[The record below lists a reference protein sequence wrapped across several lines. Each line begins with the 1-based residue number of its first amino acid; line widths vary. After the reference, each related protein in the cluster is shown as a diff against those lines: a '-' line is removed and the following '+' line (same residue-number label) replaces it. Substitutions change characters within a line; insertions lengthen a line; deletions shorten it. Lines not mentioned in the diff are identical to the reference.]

1 MKQTTSERKTTRQAE
16 RTVQQDASA
25 GPNAISMA
33 PPAYGIDF
41 VDRDVLDVA
50 PLQRSAASSKV
61 EPGLSGAR
69 QEYKSVLPETLK
81 AGVEHFSG
89 VSMDDVRV
97 HYNSS
102 KPALLQALA
111 YTEGTDIHV
120 GPGQEGHLPHEA
132 WHVVQQKQ
140 GRVKPTMQMKGATI
154 NDDTSLENEADV
166 MGRRAN
172 AVQRRTGHDAKPDAV
187 VRGESA
193 GDNASASAVVQ
204 KKDALDSKPEP
215 ARVGISVS
223 NLDFGKRDPNSGW
236 RNKKRTVY
244 LTNFNS
250 TYLNVL
256 PPGYY
261 GENKNFSAKI
271 AGSYKDRTGMPT
283 VQLKPQVPTPVE
295 IAFHAEGWAGGEE
308 QPGKYQETMKFKWGA
323 PGGGYHGGSVDLNL
337 TGEINDP
344 FSALPLREAPEAPK
358 PPGKEVNR
366 KTSAGAAIKLIERGT
381 REVEIYQKKL
391 TLDDPGTGP
400 KQIWEVPNREFPNNE
415 ETTLPRIA
423 FDPARLPKA
432 SREKIWPKYKDI
444 PRKYETLRSQKA
456 LYANAFKNWRKLSG
470 GGKLMP
476 KLSAKQQKQL
486 LRAKGEH
493 DVVKGMGRANDIV
506 YELPKKIRNID
517 IKRLGLE
524 KAMLRLTN
532 ATIKIDIYKKQG
544 ELATQEG
551 KLSAAKEKKENIK
564 LWINAVKDTLSYVG
578 GITKKAA
585 DVKWADHIK
594 EQDAPGGVLDLLIE
608 KVLLSGL
615 NEQIKKIEALIGKIK
630 KEIYKLEGK
639 VLDNELEEAIVDV
652 EAANKEL
659 ANARTSLDQVLQENR
674 DAYRE
679 AGAALSAATGDKEI
693 GTKVEIIPYL
703 VELNRAQKVIYPLAN
718 QLGYHPGKGFLYV
731 LLDRIVYADTNNAY
745 ERDFSGVGALIAGR
759 NLTVGEHADLPE
771 DKVKKYKEQWSG
783 WKDTHAA
790 LDADIANAKFLR
802 DAIYLAMVVGE
813 SEFLLQVKHIGKY
826 EDMAKTAKEVSKLLD
841 EREPL
846 DRERDR

>member
-1 MKQTTSERKTTRQAE
+1 MKQATSERKPIRQAE

-25 GPNAISMA
+25 GPNAISIA

-41 VDRDVLDVA
+41 VDRDLLDAA
-50 PLQRSAASSKV
+50 PIQRSAASSKK
-61 EPGLSGAR
+61 EPGLSGVR
-69 QEYKSVLPETLK
+69 REYKSGLPGKLK
-81 AGVEHFSG
+81 AGVEDLSG
-89 VSMDDVRV
+89 VSMDDVQV

-102 KPALLQALA
+102 KPVQLQALA
-111 YTEGTDIHV
+111 YTEGIDIHV

-172 AVQRRTGHDAKPDAV
+172 AVQRRTGHHAKPDAV

-283 VQLKPQVPTPVE
+283 VQLKPQVPTRVDV
-295 IAFHAEGWAGGEE
+295 AFHAEGWAGGEE
-308 QPGKYQETMKFKWGA
+308 QPGKYQETMKFKWGG
-323 PGGGYHGGSVDLNL
+323 PGGGYHGGSVNLNL

-344 FSALPLREAPEAPK
+344 VSTLPLREAPEAPK
-358 PPGKEVNR
+358 PPGKKINR

-381 REVEIYQKKL
+381 REVEIQQQKL
-391 TLDDPGTGP
+391 TFDDPGTGP

-444 PRKYETLRSQKA
+444 PQKYETLRSQKA
-456 LYANAFKNWRKLSG
+456 LYVNAFKNWRKLSG

-476 KLSAKQQKQL
+476 KLSAKQQKRL
-486 LRAKGEH
+486 LRARGKH
-493 DVVKGMGRANDIV
+493 DVVQGMGRANNIIH
-506 YELPKKIRNID
+506 EFPSKIRDID
-517 IKRLGLE
+517 TQRGELDT
-524 KAMLRLTN
+524 AMLRLEN
-532 ATIKIDIYKKQG
+532 ATTKIDIHKKRG
-544 ELATQEG
+544 EISTQQE
-551 KLSAAKEKKENIK
+551 KLREVQQKKANIK
-564 LWINAVKDTLSYVG
+564 LWIGAVVDTVSYIGDLTSKAKDVTWSDQIEQTGIPVGVEGVG
-578 GITKKAA
+578 GVVDLFVEKL
-585 DVKWADHIK
+585 
-594 EQDAPGGVLDLLIE
+594 VLSE
-608 KVLLSGL
+608 L
-615 NEQIKKIEALIGKIK
+615 NEQIEKIERLIAKIR
-630 KEIYKLEGK
+630 KEIHELEGK
-639 VLDNELEEAIVDV
+639 ILDRELRQALNDV
-652 EAANKEL
+652 EGRKNDL
-659 ANARTSLDQVLQENR
+659 ANARTALDRVLQENR
-674 DAYRE
+674 DAYKE
-679 AGAALSAATGDKEI
+679 TGAALSEATGDKQI
-693 GTKVEIIPYL
+693 GKKVEMIPYL
-703 VELNRAQKVIYPLAN
+703 VELNRAQKAILSLAV
-718 QLGYHPGKGFLYV
+718 QLSSHPGKGFLYV
-731 LLDRIVYADTNNAY
+731 LLDRVVYADTNNAY
-745 ERDFSGVGALIAGR
+745 ERDFSGLGASVAGR

-771 DKVKKYKEQWSG
+771 DTRFK
-783 WKDTHAA
+783 A
-790 LDADIANAKFLR
+790 LDADIAKAKFLR

-813 SEFLLQVKHIGKY
+813 SEFLLQTKHIGKY